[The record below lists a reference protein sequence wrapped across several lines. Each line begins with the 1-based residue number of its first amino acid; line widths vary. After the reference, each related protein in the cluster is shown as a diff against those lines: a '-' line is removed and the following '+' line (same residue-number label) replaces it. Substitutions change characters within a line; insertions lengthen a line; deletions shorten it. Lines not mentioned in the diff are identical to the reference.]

1 MSAIER
7 TPIGRCLGKRFCC
20 VVTMM
25 YSNFWVLRKV
35 FCLKIHGEFAI
46 RIWGPDISPLHVKKV
61 YSVKHLV
68 LCVWTPEQ
76 FHAPQDPQDLWVS
89 SWIYKILMDENWP
102 EWISGN
108 VGCLFV
114 GFGHLN
120 MVKRTMNY
128 SWYSHI
134 FLIVEFNSQIWTGR
148 IKQRTQPS
156 FFVKTRKQTDK
167 RPCGSKEADLKSA

>member
-1 MSAIER
+1 M
-7 TPIGRCLGKRFCC
+7 LGEA
-20 VVTMM
+20 
-25 YSNFWVLRKV
+25 VLLCWHNDV
-35 FCLKIHGEFAI
+35 LKFLGVEEGFLSQNTWWICH
-46 RIWGPDISPLHVKKV
+46 PDLGSRHLTLTCQKCKIYL
-61 YSVKHLV
+61 VKHLV

-102 EWISGN
+102 EWIIGN

-114 GFGHLN
+114 CWVWSFKHGQKN
-120 MVKRTMNY
+120 MKY

-134 FLIVEFNSQIWTGR
+134 FLSVEFNSNRFERVPW
-148 IKQRTQPS
+148 KQRTQPS
-156 FFVKTRKQTDK
+156 FCFKRKQTDK

>member
-1 MSAIER
+1 M
-7 TPIGRCLGKRFCC
+7 LGE
-20 VVTMM
+20 T
-25 YSNFWVLRKV
+25 VLLCGHNDV
-35 FCLKIHGEFAI
+35 LKFLGVEEGVLSQNTWWICH
-46 RIWGPDISPLHVKKV
+46 PDLGSRHLTFTCQECKI

-68 LCVWTPEQ
+68 LCIWTPEQ

-102 EWISGN
+102 EWIIGN

-120 MVKRTMNY
+120 TVKKTMNY

-134 FLIVEFNSQIWTGR
+134 FQKLLSSIPTDLNGSRKNKEPSQFFLKGNKSTKDPAVQRKLIWN
-148 IKQRTQPS
+148 QP
-156 FFVKTRKQTDK
+156 R
-167 RPCGSKEADLKSA
+167 